1 MAQVNVIQ
9 VTILDNPTAFTNPFQ
24 FEITFECLAELR
36 DDLEWKVIYVGS
48 AEDANADQVLEEVM
62 VGPVPIGINKF
73 VLQAMAPDHSQ
84 IPQEDLIGV
93 TVVLV
98 TCSFMDQEF
107 IRIGYYVNN
116 EYPEYDPENPPAT
129 IEVSKLFR
137 SILAD
142 QPRVTRFNVD
152 WTGKG
157 AEEAQPL
164 TEDIVD
170 EQDENDVA
178 MEEDEEEEDEEEDGD
193 AEGSVDLEGEE
204 EGEEEED
211 DEQASGED
219 EQGAE
224 EMLTVDNEDSMDVL
238 RMQQQAA
245 TGPNNAY

>member
-9 VTILDNPTAFTNPFQ
+9 VTVLDNPTAFTNPFQ
-24 FEITFECLAELR
+24 FEITFECLQELR

-48 AEDANADQVLEEVM
+48 AEDSNADQVLEEVM
-62 VGPVPIGINKF
+62 VGPVPVGINKF
-73 VLQAMAPDHSQ
+73 VLQALAPDHSQ

-98 TCSFMDQEF
+98 TCSFMEQEF

-116 EYPEYDPENPPAT
+116 EYPEFDPENPPAT

-152 WTGKG
+152 WQGKG
-157 AEEAQPL
+157 AEEVQPL
-164 TEDIVD
+164 TEEIVD

-178 MEEDEEEEDEEEDGD
+178 MEEEEEEEEEDEEDGD
-193 AEGSVDLEGEE
+193 GDGSVDLEAEE
-204 EGEEEED
+204 ADDDVDGDD
-211 DEQASGED
+211 DEISAD
-219 EQGAE
+219 EAT
-224 EMLTVDNEDSMDVL
+224 MTCVINEDSMDVMM
-238 RMQQQAA
+238 MQQQ
-245 TGPNNAY
+245 GLGLY

>member
-9 VTILDNPTAFTNPFQ
+9 VTVLDNPTAFTNPFQ
-24 FEITFECLAELR
+24 FEITFECLQELR

-48 AEDANADQVLEEVM
+48 AEDSNADQVLEEVM
-62 VGPVPIGINKF
+62 VGPVPVGINKF

-116 EYPEYDPENPPAT
+116 EYPEYDPENPPAI
-129 IEVSKLFR
+129 IEASKLFR

-164 TEDIVD
+164 TEEIVD

-178 MEEDEEEEDEEEDGD
+178 MEEEEEEDDDEEDADGD
-193 AEGSVDLEGEE
+193 GSVDLEAEDAEDEVDGDEE
-204 EGEEEED
+204 EVSAEG
-211 DEQASGED
+211 DEA
-219 EQGAE
+219 
-224 EMLTVDNEDSMDVL
+224 MMTCVINEDSMDVL
-238 RMQQQAA
+238 MMQQQGA
-245 TGPNNAY
+245 GSHVY